1 MELIALSVYRD
12 GLGVDEINFNF
23 NFIQILSN
31 KFKVL
36 AI

>member
-1 MELIALSVYRD
+1 MELIALSYRD